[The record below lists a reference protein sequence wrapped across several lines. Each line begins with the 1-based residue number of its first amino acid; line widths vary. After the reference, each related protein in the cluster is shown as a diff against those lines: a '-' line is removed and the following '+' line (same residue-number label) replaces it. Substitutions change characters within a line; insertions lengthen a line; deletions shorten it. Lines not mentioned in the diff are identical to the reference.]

1 MLSPLRLCSRNA
13 TTKTQP
19 EDRARRGARRGH
31 GTAAESG
38 PNVSGRGA
46 AASGRAKQGAS
57 WDAARPGGD
66 AETMLETTTEDRERD
81 CSSADE
87 AVAGLGRTD
96 SNSEGS
102 SAAGKMPPG
111 STGRGRETVTDEP
124 LVLRTCTAAPASSA
138 QHPDGLAAPPRPSSS
153 GRTDSPKAQM
163 AVSTF

>member
-1 MLSPLRLCSRNA
+1 MLGDLLKTLGCLRLMLSPLHLCSRNA

-19 EDRARRGARRGH
+19 EDRTRRGARRGH
-31 GTAAESG
+31 GAAAESG

-81 CSSADE
+81 RSSADE
-87 AVAGLGRTD
+87 AAAGLGRTD

-102 SAAGKMPPG
+102 STAGKMPSG
-111 STGRGRETVTDEP
+111 STGRGRETDEP
-124 LVLRTCTAAPASSA
+124 SRRRTARLS
-138 QHPDGLAAPPRPSSS
+138 
-153 GRTDSPKAQM
+153 
-163 AVSTF
+163 